1 MAQNQDYKVL
11 LLTSTPDL
19 IDTITAVARE
29 HLANVESM
37 YWEMGNKE
45 TKPDVLRQIAESNY
59 NLIISH
65 ISGIIIKRHHLDQ
78 ASFGVI
84 NIHPSPPE
92 HPGCWGNWCVPVI
105 RREIRTHDGVTLHE
119 IDEEIDHGPIYKVER
134 WEVPGGSSIEDV
146 MVNNMGKCIE
156 MLTFASK
163 ELAAS
168 SNGTRC
174 FSQIDEKWAFAN
186 GHYTLSSIQ
195 EWFRDLDREHPAH
208 QERIFLNHPKSM
220 ISPPYFSDLDGTDQ

>member
-11 LLTSTPDL
+11 LLTSIPDL

-29 HLANVESM
+29 HLTHVESI

-45 TKPDVLRQIAESNY
+45 AKPDVLNQIAASDY

-78 ASFGVI
+78 AVFGVI
-84 NIHPSPPE
+84 NIHPSPPA
-92 HPGCWGNWCVPVI
+92 HPGCWGNWCPPVI
-105 RREIRTHDGVTLHE
+105 RRDIRTHDGVTLHE
-119 IDEEIDHGPIYKVER
+119 IDEQIDHGPIYKVER
-134 WEVPGGSSIEDV
+134 WEVAEGSSIEDV
-146 MVNNMGKCIE
+146 MVKNLGKCIE
-156 MLTFASK
+156 MLSFAAK

-168 SNGTRC
+168 SNGTKC
-174 FSQIDEKWAFAN
+174 FSRIDEQWAFAN

-195 EWFRDLDREHPAH
+195 EWFADLDPDHPAH
-208 QERIFLNHPKSM
+208 QERVFLNHPKSM
-220 ISPPYFSDLDGTDQ
+220 ISPPYFSDLV